1 MDKLTGFLRS
11 LSPFRSAVV
20 AVGLIAGLFC
30 GGVLH
35 AQTGTAKQRV
45 SPQLDSLR
53 RSFEVSPA
61 PVRPIVVATFLGA
74 PGSSL
79 GSPSPS
85 GVGSGDYF
93 VGAGYQERT
102 RDTERPDGAVG
113 IGAGLGDPEAGI
125 ALEITASSYS
135 SIRHPPASIA
145 GVSFKLHHRDPQN
158 LMLYAVGV
166 ENALSWGH
174 TDGGTDVY
182 GIIGRVFVLRPAEDE
197 SFGVLSA
204 SVGIG
209 NGRFRSQKAILEH
222 RNGVG
227 VFGGM
232 GLRLTQSVAATA
244 DWTGQDLDAG
254 LTFTPF
260 SNRGIVGTVGF
271 ADLTHSAGNGAR
283 FIMSI
288 GYGFNARRDNRR
300 LSPEDLNAVFRT
312 P

>member
-1 MDKLTGFLRS
+1 MTGTRRLR
-11 LSPFRSAVV
+11 PGFYAAV
-20 AVGLIAGLFC
+20 AAFWLIPGLI
-30 GGVLH
+30 GGASLH
-35 AQTGTAKQRV
+35 AQTTDARQQVNPR
-45 SPQLDSLR
+45 LDSLR
-53 RSFEVSPA
+53 RSFEVPPA

-74 PGSSL
+74 PGSSI
-79 GSPSPS
+79 GSPDPA
-85 GVGSGDYF
+85 GVGTGDYF

-113 IGAGLGDPEAGI
+113 VGAGLGDPEAGV
-125 ALEITASSYS
+125 ALEVTATSYS
-135 SIRHPPASIA
+135 SVRHPPASI
-145 GVSFKLHHRDPQN
+145 GGISIKLHHRDPQN

-166 ENALSWGH
+166 ENALSWGQ

-197 SFGVLSA
+197 AFGVLSA
-204 SVGIG
+204 SIGVG
-209 NGRFRSQKAILEH
+209 NGRFRSQSAIMNH

-227 VFGGM
+227 IFGGL
-232 GLRLTQSVAATA
+232 GLRLVQSVAASA

-260 SNRGIVGTVGF
+260 SDRGIVGTIGF

-288 GYGFNARRDNRR
+288 GYGFNTRRDSRR